1 MLSFLSMNRDNAL
14 PVYIGNL
21 AEIGVLIHPLHQAPY
36 ACDYVRHELLT
47 LACLITLY
55 YFLLER

>member
-1 MLSFLSMNRDNAL
+1 MKRDNAL